1 MKHSI
6 LIILAVCLC
15 AGTFA
20 QKGKAPLIT
29 WHDSSID
36 NFLSVPI
43 TYSERGKFYYSFT
56 NDEENLYVLLKVFD
70 KDIQRQVLTSG
81 FTIWVNMEGKKA
93 TKTGFRYP
101 ARAREGGPGGGGMRN
116 QQLPLNQGQA
126 EGNIEA
132 RKGSMPEGQGQM
144 GGRNENALLIP
155 PKIEAIGLSAK
166 GNEFFAV
173 DGTAGYK
180 GSMKFEKDG
189 NLFCHIIIP
198 LSKIPHRSED
208 PKKGAE
214 GFLLGISY
222 PGVPYGMSGG
232 MPGGGGFD
240 QGGGPGGGG
249 GGRGGPG
256 GGGRSMGGRGG
267 SPSMEG
273 GSSSASPVVIWF
285 KDVRFATHQ

>member
-1 MKHSI
+1 MKRSI
-6 LIILAVCLC
+6 LVILAVCLC

-20 QKGKAPLIT
+20 QKEKAPLIT
-29 WHDSSID
+29 WHDSVID

-70 KDIQRQVLTSG
+70 KDIQRQVLISG
-81 FTIWVNMEGKKA
+81 FTIWFNMEGKKA
-93 TKTGFRYP
+93 KKTGIRYP
-101 ARAREGGPGGGGMRN
+101 ARDREGGPGGGGMGN
-116 QQLPLNQGQA
+116 QQMPLTQGQA

-132 RKGSMPEGQGQM
+132 MQGGMPGGQGQM
-144 GGRNENALLIP
+144 GGRNANDLLIT

-189 NLFCHIIIP
+189 NLFCQIIIP
-198 LSKIPHRSED
+198 ISKIPPRSED
-208 PKKGAE
+208 TKKGAD

-222 PGVPYGMSGG
+222 PGVSYGMSGG

-240 QGGGPGGGG
+240 QGGGRGGGG
-249 GGRGGPG
+249 GMGGPG

-285 KDVRFATHQ
+285 KDMRFATHQ